1 MNELKVFKSSEF
13 GNVRTVDID
22 GKTYFVGKDVAS
34 ALGYS
39 NPRDAISRHCKGV
52 VKRDSFKEGGQE
64 IALLPEGDVYRLII
78 KSQLPSAE
86 RFERW
91 VFDEVLPT
99 IRETGQYV
107 KQRLPMTIPEQIQLL
122 AKGNV
127 DLETKIDDVKKDL
140 EDFKNDMPILGI
152 EESRISSAV
161 KRKGVQC
168 LGGKESNAYKDRS
181 LRGKLYSDLHMQ
193 LRREFGISTYK
204 ALKRNQTET
213 AISIIQCYVPPLILS
228 DAIDAANAQQKLV
241 V

>member
-1 MNELKVFKSSEF
+1 MNELQIFENSEF
-13 GNVRTVDID
+13 GSVRTVYID
-22 GKTYFVGKDVAS
+22 GKIYFVANDVAK

-39 NPRDAISRHCKGV
+39 VPKDAVTRHCKGALKRRYLTDGGEQE
-52 VKRDSFKEGGQE
+52 VK
-64 IALLPEGDVYRLII
+64 IVPEGDVYRLII

-91 VFDEVLPT
+91 VFEEVLPT
-99 IRETGQYV
+99 IRQTGQYG

-122 AKGNV
+122 AKGSV

-152 EESRISSAV
+152 EESRISCAV
-161 KRKGVQC
+161 KKKGVEC

-193 LRREFGISTYK
+193 LRREFGVGTYK
-204 ALKRNQTET
+204 AIKRNQTDT
-213 AISIIQCYVPPLILS
+213 AVAIIQCYVPPLVLS
-228 DAIDAANAQQKLV
+228 EAIETINA
-241 V
+241 

>member
-1 MNELKVFKSSEF
+1 MNELQIFENSEF
-13 GNVRTVDID
+13 GSVRTVYID
-22 GKTYFVGKDVAS
+22 GKIYFVGKDVAN

-39 NPRDAISRHCKGV
+39 NPRDAILRHCKGV

-64 IALLPEGDVYRLII
+64 ISLLPEGDVYRLII
-78 KSQLPSAE
+78 KSQLPAAE

-91 VFDEVLPT
+91 VFEEVLPT
-99 IRETGQYV
+99 IRQTGQYG

-122 AKGNV
+122 AKGSV

-152 EESRISSAV
+152 EESRISCAV
-161 KRKGVQC
+161 KKKGVEC

-193 LRREFGISTYK
+193 LRREFGVGTYK
-204 ALKRNQTET
+204 AIKRNQTDT
-213 AISIIQCYVPPLILS
+213 AVAIIQCYVPPLVLS
-228 DAIDAANAQQKLV
+228 EAIETINA
-241 V
+241 